1 MYNHCVS
8 LFPDTD
14 IAILSAAVA
23 DYKSVEIADQKIK
36 KSENQISVDLEK
48 TKDILSYLGSIK
60 SKQILVGFALETTN
74 EVQHAKE
81 KLVRKNADLI
91 VLNSLNDKGAGFGY
105 DTNKISIIQKN
116 NKIVDFPLK
125 SKKDVAVDIIN
136 EIISLI
142 R

>member
-1 MYNHCVS
+1 
-8 LFPDTD
+8 
-14 IAILSAAVA
+14 
-23 DYKSVEIADQKIK
+23 
-36 KSENQISVDLEK
+36 
-48 TKDILSYLGSIK
+48 
-60 SKQILVGFALETTN
+60 
-74 EVQHAKE
+74 
-81 KLVRKNADLI
+81 
-91 VLNSLNDKGAGFGY
+91 LNDKGAGFGY